1 MNLYSSR
8 YPARLHRNPSS
19 SPVPT
24 PYLGTMSASKR
35 EKSKTTKHTYHLG
48 HSPQKYEEIIKEI
61 KKSLETQT
69 TPQIK

>member
-1 MNLYSSR
+1 
-8 YPARLHRNPSS
+8 
-19 SPVPT
+19 
-24 PYLGTMSASKR
+24 MSASKG
-35 EKSKTTKHTYHLG
+35 EKSKTIKHTYLLG

>member
-1 MNLYSSR
+1 
-8 YPARLHRNPSS
+8 
-19 SPVPT
+19 
-24 PYLGTMSASKR
+24 MSASKR